1 MTINSTSFAQVPP
14 LAGPPLQP
22 VLAKSRILS
31 LPRNPKVIAGL
42 VMLAPFVVVA
52 IIGRWIAPYSPNQ
65 TDLQN
70 WVQHVRVPD
79 TGPGTGIPTQY
90 YPLPLPPSAAHW
102 LGTTVFA
109 QDVWSQ
115 LLVSAQATLFVG
127 LLAAVIATTL
137 SVIFGVSA
145 GYLGGYADEGLSL
158 VANVFLAIPGLPLL
172 IVLAGYAPSAGSSIL
187 LVALIIAVTAWAYSA
202 RVLRAQTL
210 SLRNRDFVEAARV
223 SGEGRFRIIV
233 SEVLPNLIPIVAAS
247 FLFTTLYAIY
257 AYVAIAF
264 LGLAGSPTS
273 SPPGLWNW
281 GDMLRE
287 GFANNAIRGGW
298 WWWWAPPGI
307 CVALLGTGLALLN
320 FGIDEYVNPRLRV
333 AGLSRQ
339 AARLAGITLRAAL
352 GLTPVARRELAAASS
367 GTSIRSPL
375 PAAAALRPGPTS
387 PQGGEVNDPVLEIR
401 GLCVDYGYGD
411 AAVHAV
417 VDCDLVLRR
426 GRVLGLAGESG
437 SGKTTLA
444 LAAIRLLR
452 SPAVITAGSVL
463 FHSKPISG
471 DGPSGTIDLLAAD
484 ENELRS
490 VRWSEISI
498 VLQSALN
505 ALNPV
510 ITIGAQFD
518 DLLRVH
524 RPQLSKSARWARA
537 AELVEMVGMNAD
549 RLRSYPHELSGGMR
563 QRAMIA
569 MAIALEPQIM
579 ILDEPTTALDVVT
592 QREILEELIGL
603 RDRIGFATLF
613 ITHDLS
619 LLVELADEI
628 AVMYAGRLMERAP
641 AASLFQAPRLP
652 YTHGLLHCFP
662 PMHGKR
668 TRMNGISGSP
678 PDLRDLPTGC
688 AFHPRCEWAM
698 EQCRHEV
705 PTLASLNGS
714 GREVACWLHRGDAIV
729 PAELALPDPPPRLAG
744 RSAPPAKLAPPGGDV
759 TVRGTNR

>member
-1 MTINSTSFAQVPP
+1 MTINSTSLAPAP
-14 LAGPPLQP
+14 LIAGSTPKPA
-22 VLAKSRILS
+22 LARSPMFG
-31 LPRNPKVIAGL
+31 LPRSRKVTAGL
-42 VMLAPFVVVA
+42 VILAPFVVVS
-52 IIGRWIAPYSPNQ
+52 IIGRWMAPYSPNQ

-70 WVQHVRVPD
+70 WVRHVPVPG
-79 TGPGTGIPTQY
+79 TGPGTGITAQY
-90 YPLPLPPSAAHW
+90 YPLPLAPSAAHW

-109 QDVWSQ
+109 QDVLSQ
-115 LLVSAQATLFVG
+115 VLVSTQATLFVG
-127 LLAAVIATTL
+127 LLAAAIATVL
-137 SVIFGVSA
+137 SVVIGVTS
-145 GYLGGYADEGLSL
+145 GYLGGNADEGLSL
-158 VANVFLAIPGLPLL
+158 LANVFLAIPGLPLL
-172 IVLAGYAPSAGSSIL
+172 IVLASYAPSAGSSIF
-187 LVALIIAVTAWAYSA
+187 LVAVIIAVTAWAYSA

-223 SGEGRFRIIV
+223 AGEGSMRIILA
-233 SEVLPNLIPIVAAS
+233 EVLPNLVPIVAAS

-273 SPPGLWNW
+273 NPPGLWNW

-298 WWWWAPPGI
+298 WWWWAPPGF

-333 AGLSRQ
+333 SGLSKRV
-339 AARLAGITLRAAL
+339 AEKAGISTRAIL
-352 GLTPVARRELAAASS
+352 GMTPVVSSVRTRDLAPRARETEILTN
-367 GTSIRSPL
+367 GHVP
-375 PAAAALRPGPTS
+375 
-387 PQGGEVNDPVLEIR
+387 EPVLEIR
-401 GLCVDYGYGD
+401 GLSVDYGYGD
-411 AAVHAV
+411 QAVHAV

-452 SPAVITAGSVL
+452 SPALITAGSVL

-471 DGPSGTIDLLAAD
+471 DGPSGTVDLLAAD
-484 ENELRS
+484 EDELRA
-490 VRWSEISI
+490 VRWSEISV
-498 VLQSALN
+498 VLQSSMN

-510 ITIGAQFD
+510 ITMGAQFD

-524 RPQLSKSARWARA
+524 RPRMSASGRRERS
-537 AELVEMVGMNAD
+537 AELLDMVGINAD

-569 MAIALEPQIM
+569 MALALEPQVM

-592 QREILEELIGL
+592 QREILEELIAL
-603 RDRIGFATLF
+603 RDRLGFAALF

-641 AASLFQAPRLP
+641 SASLFKSPRLP
-652 YTHGLLHCFP
+652 YTHGLIHCFP

-668 TRMNGISGSP
+668 TRMIGIPGSP

-688 AFHPRCEWAM
+688 AFHPRCAWAM
-698 EQCRHEV
+698 EQCKHDV
-705 PTLASLNGS
+705 PRLEPLDGS
-714 GREVACWLHRGDAIV
+714 GRDVACWLHKGNAKV
-729 PAELALPDPPPRLAG
+729 PAELAQPDPAVAG
-744 RSAPPAKLAPPGGDV
+744 VHAR
-759 TVRGTNR
+759 

>member
-1 MTINSTSFAQVPP
+1 MF
-14 LAGPPLQP
+14 G
-22 VLAKSRILS
+22 
-31 LPRNPKVIAGL
+31 LPRSRKVTAGL
-42 VMLAPFVVVA
+42 VILAPFVVVS
-52 IIGRWIAPYSPNQ
+52 IIGRWMAPYSPNQ

-70 WVQHVRVPD
+70 WVRHVPVPG
-79 TGPGTGIPTQY
+79 TGPGTGITAQY
-90 YPLPLPPSAAHW
+90 YPLPLAPSAAHW

-109 QDVWSQ
+109 QDVLSQ
-115 LLVSAQATLFVG
+115 VLVSTQATLFVG
-127 LLAAVIATTL
+127 LLAAAIATVL
-137 SVIFGVSA
+137 SVVIGVTS
-145 GYLGGYADEGLSL
+145 GYLGGNADEGLSL
-158 VANVFLAIPGLPLL
+158 LANVFLAIPGLPLL
-172 IVLAGYAPSAGSSIL
+172 IVLASYAPSAGSSIF
-187 LVALIIAVTAWAYSA
+187 LVAVIIAVTAWAYSA

-223 SGEGRFRIIV
+223 AGEGSMRIILA
-233 SEVLPNLIPIVAAS
+233 EVLPNLVPIVAAS

-273 SPPGLWNW
+273 NPPGLWNW

-298 WWWWAPPGI
+298 WWWWAPPGF

-333 AGLSRQ
+333 SGLSKRV
-339 AARLAGITLRAAL
+339 AEKVGISTRAIL
-352 GLTPVARRELAAASS
+352 GMTPVVSSVRTRDLAPRARETEIVTN
-367 GTSIRSPL
+367 GHVP
-375 PAAAALRPGPTS
+375 
-387 PQGGEVNDPVLEIR
+387 EPVLEIR
-401 GLCVDYGYGD
+401 GLSVDYGYGD
-411 AAVHAV
+411 QAVHAV

-452 SPAVITAGSVL
+452 SPALITAGSVL

-471 DGPSGTIDLLAAD
+471 EGPSGTVDLLAAD
-484 ENELRS
+484 EDELRA
-490 VRWSEISI
+490 VRWSEISV
-498 VLQSALN
+498 VLQSSMN

-510 ITIGAQFD
+510 ITMGAQFD

-524 RPQLSKSARWARA
+524 RPRMSASGRRERS
-537 AELVEMVGMNAD
+537 AELLDMVGINAD

-569 MAIALEPQIM
+569 MALALEPQVM

-592 QREILEELIGL
+592 QREILEELIAL
-603 RDRIGFATLF
+603 RDRLGFAALF

-641 AASLFQAPRLP
+641 SASLFKSPRLP
-652 YTHGLLHCFP
+652 YTHGLIHCFP

-668 TRMNGISGSP
+668 TRMIGIPGSP

-688 AFHPRCEWAM
+688 AFHPRCAWAM
-698 EQCRHEV
+698 EQCKHDV
-705 PTLASLNGS
+705 PRLESLDGS
-714 GREVACWLHRGDAIV
+714 GRDVACWLHKGNAKV
-729 PAELALPDPPPRLAG
+729 PAELAQPDPAAAG
-744 RSAPPAKLAPPGGDV
+744 VHAR
-759 TVRGTNR
+759 

>member
-1 MTINSTSFAQVPP
+1 MTINSTSLAQVP
-14 LAGPPLQP
+14 LAGPTPEP
-22 VLAKSRILS
+22 ALARSPMLS
-31 LPRNPKVIAGL
+31 LPRSRKVIAGL
-42 VMLAPFVVVA
+42 VMLTPFVVVA
-52 IIGRWIAPYSPNQ
+52 LIGRWMAPYSPNR
-65 TDLQN
+65 TDLQT
-70 WVQHVRVPD
+70 WVQHVLVPG
-79 TGPGTGIPTQY
+79 TGPGTGVTAQY
-90 YPLPLPPSAAHW
+90 YPLPLAPSAAHW

-109 QDVWSQ
+109 QDVLSQ
-115 LLVSAQATLFVG
+115 LLVSTQATLFVG
-127 LLAAVIATTL
+127 LLAAVIATAL
-137 SVIFGVSA
+137 SVLIGVSA
-145 GYLGGYADEGLSL
+145 GYLGGAADEGLSL

-172 IVLAGYAPSAGSSIL
+172 IVLASYAPSAGSSIL
-187 LVALIIAVTAWAYSA
+187 LVAVIIAITAWAYSA

-223 SGEGRFRIIV
+223 SGEGRLRIIL

-273 SPPGLWNW
+273 SPAGLWNW

-298 WWWWAPPGI
+298 WWWWAPPGF

-320 FGIDEYVNPRLRV
+320 FGIDEFVNPRLRV
-333 AGLSRQ
+333 AGLSHR
-339 AARLAGITLRAAL
+339 AARTAGISLRPTL
-352 GLTPVARRELAAASS
+352 GVTSVARREQVAGRSS
-367 GTSIRSPL
+367 MRIRSVSAI
-375 PAAAALRPGPTS
+375 PAQTS
-387 PQGGEVNDPVLEIR
+387 QGVADPVLEIR

-426 GRVLGLAGESG
+426 GKVLGLAGESG
-437 SGKTTLA
+437 SGKSTLA
-444 LAAIRLLR
+444 LAALRLLR
-452 SPAVITAGSVL
+452 PPAVITAGEVL

-471 DGPSGTIDLLAAD
+471 DGPTGIVDMLAAD

-490 VRWSEISI
+490 VRWSEISV

-524 RPQLSKSARWARA
+524 RPRLSRSGRWARSG
-537 AELVEMVGMNAD
+537 ELLEMVGMNPD

-569 MAIALEPQIM
+569 MAAALEPQIM

-592 QREILEELIGL
+592 QREILEELMVL
-603 RDRIGFATLF
+603 CDRIGFATLF

-662 PMHGKR
+662 PMHGAR
-668 TRMNGISGSP
+668 SPMEGIPGSP

-688 AFHPRCEWAM
+688 AFHPRCRWAM
-698 EQCRHEV
+698 DRCREEV
-705 PTLASLNGS
+705 PRLEPLNGS
-714 GREVACWLHRGDAIV
+714 GREVACWLHRGDAAV
-729 PAELALPDPPPRLAG
+729 PAELALPEPTSRRPERAEAV
-744 RSAPPAKLAPPGGDV
+744 R
-759 TVRGTNR
+759 RGTPQ

>member
-1 MTINSTSFAQVPP
+1 MTIDSTALAQAPV
-14 LAGPPLQP
+14 AGPTP
-22 VLAKSRILS
+22 VAIFHRNRILR
-31 LPRNPKVIAGL
+31 LPRSPKVIAGL
-42 VMLAPFVVVA
+42 VILAVFAVLAVL
-52 IIGRWIAPYSPNQ
+52 GRWMAPYNPNT
-65 TDLQN
+65 TDEKN
-70 WVQHVRVPD
+70 WVQHVLVPG
-79 TGPGTGIPTQY
+79 TGPGTDIPANF

-115 LLVSAQATLFVG
+115 LLTSTQATLFVG
-127 LLAAVIATTL
+127 LLAAAIATVL
-137 SVIFGVSA
+137 SVLIGVTA
-145 GYLGGYADEGLSL
+145 GYLGGNADEGLSL

-172 IVLAGYAPSAGSSIL
+172 IVLASYAPSAGSSIF
-187 LVALIIAVTAWAYSA
+187 LVAVIIAVTAWAYSA

-233 SEVLPNLIPIVAAS
+233 AEVLPNLLPIVAAS

-298 WWWWAPPGI
+298 WWWWAPPGF

-333 AGLSRQ
+333 AGLSRRV
-339 AARLAGITLRAAL
+339 AEKAGVSVRSTL
-352 GLTPVARRELAAASS
+352 GVTPVVREVR
-367 GTSIRSPL
+367 TSAPVPRTQVGRE
-375 PAAAALRPGPTS
+375 A
-387 PQGGEVNDPVLEIR
+387 VLEIR
-401 GLCVDYGYGD
+401 GLSVDYGYGD
-411 AAVHAV
+411 EAVRAD

-426 GRVLGLAGESG
+426 GQVLGLAGESG

-452 SPAVITAGSVL
+452 APALITGGQVL
-463 FHSKPISG
+463 FHSKPVSG
-471 DGPSGTIDLLAAD
+471 DGAVGSIDLLAAD
-484 ENELRS
+484 EDELRA
-490 VRWSEISI
+490 VRWSEISV
-498 VLQSALN
+498 VLQSSLS

-510 ITIGAQFD
+510 ITVGAQFD

-524 RPQLSKSARWARA
+524 RPRLSRSARLERSG
-537 AELVEMVGMNAD
+537 ELLDMVGINAD
-549 RLRSYPHELSGGMR
+549 RFRSYPHELSGGMR

-569 MAIALEPQIM
+569 MALALEPQVM

-592 QREILEELIGL
+592 QREILEELIAL
-603 RDRIGFATLF
+603 RDRLGFAALF

-641 AASLFQAPRLP
+641 AASLFHAPRLP
-652 YTHGLLHCFP
+652 YTYGLLHCFP
-662 PMHGKR
+662 PMHGAHVA
-668 TRMNGISGSP
+668 MEGLPGSP
-678 PDLRDLPTGC
+678 PDMRARPHGC
-688 AFHPRCEWAM
+688 AFHPRCAWAM

-705 PTLASLNGS
+705 PQLEAVGVS
-714 GREVACWLHRGDAIV
+714 GREVACWLHRGDARV
-729 PAELALPDPPPRLAG
+729 PAELARPDPGAMEVHAR
-744 RSAPPAKLAPPGGDV
+744 
-759 TVRGTNR
+759 